1 MNSFKRIFGEFFAAL
16 RDRLLGTRVIDS
28 QGLQRIFVIP
38 AQAGI
43 HSRYRLRWIG
53 GPGAHGRPPARE

>member
-1 MNSFKRIFGEFFAAL
+1 MKGFKRIFGEFFAAL
-16 RDRLLGTRVIDS
+16 RDRLLGTRAIDS

-43 HSRYRLRWIG
+43 HSRYRLRRIG
-53 GPGAHGRPPARE
+53 GLGPYGLPPARE